1 MGKSVV
7 EYPPI
12 NRYTNMWQQEKEER
26 WTAFFTESVVRRY
39 EDKQVE
45 KRKVD
50 ADFAGGYAGT
60 QRVQPAAVGILCG
73 DESGKDQSAFQS
85 DALCGMCRRTRRIV
99 IVPVYRKEGLIA
111 SGFCAD

>member
-1 MGKSVV
+1 MDS
-7 EYPPI
+7 I
-12 NRYTNMWQQEKEER
+12 FHRI
-26 WTAFFTESVVRRY
+26 SVRRY

-45 KRKVD
+45 KEKVD

-85 DALCGMCRRTRRIV
+85 DALCGMCSERAGRNRACISEGRTDC
-99 IVPVYRKEGLIA
+99 